1 MKLKFLK
8 TNSLTILKEN
18 IKENI
23 NYYNNINSLWIKD
36 VTNDE
41 FNYVESKIEVPDF
54 ELIISENPE
63 KDDLANI
70 KVLYTNLKEL
80 TDSQAGDER
89 LWSGLCHNQF
99 WEYMILRWPLSK
111 AKDAE
116 KYIKKNY
123 FFAHG
128 EKRSL
133 MTNGLA
139 RLWWTGRLTYDE
151 NNPNGN
157 PFELTEY
164 ICKDLNGRGFPL
176 FGSNF
181 SNNDKLLKTFLY
193 CMKTFE
199 ESNNITLDR
208 NEEFLEMIKFMNK
221 LSGKMLI
228 DYLTSSE
235 IRKLLLEE
243 VKKLVENRNK

>member
-18 IKENI
+18 IKENVK
-23 NYYNNINSLWIKD
+23 YYNNSNSLWIKD

-99 WEYMILRWPLSK
+99 WEYMIFRWPLSK
-111 AKDAE
+111 AKDTE

-151 NNPNGN
+151 NNPNGD

-193 CMKTFE
+193 SMKAFE

-228 DYLTSSE
+228 DYLTGSE
-235 IRKLLLEE
+235 IRKLLLDE